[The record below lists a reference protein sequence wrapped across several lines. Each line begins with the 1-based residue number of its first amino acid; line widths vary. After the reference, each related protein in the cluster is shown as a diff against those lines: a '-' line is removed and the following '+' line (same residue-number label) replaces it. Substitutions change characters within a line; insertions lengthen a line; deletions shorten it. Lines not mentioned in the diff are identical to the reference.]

1 MKRKLLSI
9 ISVFLFCV
17 VLAQDAQEQSYME
30 YDLQAYLVTEITLD
44 NGKVEERFTPAE
56 EAEPGNIIEYRL
68 TGRNISDVNLT
79 DVVLNGVIPAG
90 TFYMDSSASGDDIAM
105 LEFTAPGYTAPSGGE
120 FGPAPL
126 TVTIVING
134 QEQEVVIPAE
144 SYSALR
150 WQLRE
155 PIAAESEVTFIY
167 RVEVK

>member
-1 MKRKLLSI
+1 MKTKLILI
-9 ISVFLFCV
+9 ISIFLFCIA
-17 VLAQDAQEQSYME
+17 LAQDAQEKSYME
-30 YDLQAYLVTEITLD
+30 YDLQAYLVTEVTLD
-44 NGKVEERFTPAE
+44 NGKIEERFTPAE

-68 TGRNISDVNLT
+68 TGRNISDVNLK
-79 DVVLNGVIPAG
+79 DVILNGVIPEG
-90 TFYMDSSASGDDIAM
+90 TFYIDNSASDDDIAM
-105 LEFTAPGYTAPSGGE
+105 LEFTAPGYTAPSGGK

-134 QEQEVVIPAE
+134 EEKEVVIPSE
-144 SYSALR
+144 SYTALR